1 MALHTLSA
9 ISGALGRRASLSFG
23 TVAGFVAVDLLLVA
37 ACLLAMRQ
45 NVWLRGEVASDV
57 ALLTP
62 ANGTVVPPLTGED
75 PMGAAHTIGYNQDQR
90 PTLVYAFS
98 KECGHSSQN
107 WRAMH
112 PLQELAPR
120 LLRIAYIDTFNDLF
134 TPAYLASSGI
144 GQSALL
150 VRLSPQAAVTYNPR
164 AVPQLLL
171 VDQHGRVQWSHVG
184 ELAPDDVSK
193 ALSLIKHD

>member
-1 MALHTLSA
+1 MS
-9 ISGALGRRASLSFG
+9 
-23 TVAGFVAVDLLLVA
+23 VATIVGFVAVNVLLVA
-37 ACLLAMRQ
+37 ACLVALRQ
-45 NVWLRGEVASDV
+45 NVWLRGEIASDV

-62 ANGTVVPPLTGED
+62 ANGAVVPPLAGED
-75 PMGAAHTIGYNQDQR
+75 STGAAHTIAYGQDER
-90 PTLVYAFS
+90 STLVYAFS
-98 KECGHSSQN
+98 KECGHSNQN
-107 WRAMH
+107 WRALH
-112 PLQELAPR
+112 PLQALAPR
-120 LLRIAYIDTFNDLF
+120 WLRIAYIDTFNDLF
-134 TPAYLASSGI
+134 TPMFLASSGI

-184 ELAPDDVSK
+184 ELAPGDISK